1 MAEAPARPVAIARC
15 RDYEAGQVQARL
27 AELFDQIGGIRRL
40 VQGKTVAVKL
50 NLVGDT
56 GGVFR
61 GARSERAYQ
70 VHPSVALALARLL
83 KEAGAR
89 RIRFLESGSR
99 REPFYELLPKAG
111 WDLDALRAAGG
122 TVEFDGR
129 DVSRL
134 PASAIARRGLA
145 LVPQWRELFPN
156 FSVEETL
163 AAGARAAVGRA
174 PRPIEEVFELFPRLA
189 ERKRQLAGSLSGGE
203 QQMLTLAR
211 ALVSNPKLM
220 LLDEPSAGLA
230 VGIVATLVETINR
243 IRGAGISILLVEQ
256 NVEIA
261 RSVADR
267 CVVFS
272 VGELVWRGDVSEA
285 LRDGELQRAYFGAH

>member
-1 MAEAPARPVAIARC
+1 MSMLTVSDLVVAHAGIVAVRNVSFAIDEGEAVAILGPNGA
-15 RDYEAGQVQARL
+15 
-27 AELFDQIGGIRRL
+27 
-40 VQGKTVAVKL
+40 GKTSCVEAIAGLQAKRS
-50 NLVGDT
+50 
-56 GGVFR
+56 GV
-61 GARSERAYQ
+61 
-70 VHPSVALALARLL
+70 
-83 KEAGAR
+83 
-89 RIRFLESGSR
+89 
-99 REPFYELLPKAG
+99 
-111 WDLDALRAAGG
+111 
-122 TVEFDGR
+122 VEFAGR
-129 DVSRL
+129 DISRL
-134 PASAIARRGLA
+134 PASAIARLGLA

-163 AAGARAAVGRA
+163 VAGARAAIGRK
-174 PRPIEEVFELFPRLA
+174 PRPMEEVFNLFPRLA

-230 VGIVATLVETINR
+230 VGIVTTLVETINR
-243 IRGAGISILLVEQ
+243 IRSAGISILLVEQ

-272 VGELVWRGDVSEA
+272 VGELVWRGNVSAA
-285 LRDGELQRAYFGAH
+285 LKDGELQRAYFGAH